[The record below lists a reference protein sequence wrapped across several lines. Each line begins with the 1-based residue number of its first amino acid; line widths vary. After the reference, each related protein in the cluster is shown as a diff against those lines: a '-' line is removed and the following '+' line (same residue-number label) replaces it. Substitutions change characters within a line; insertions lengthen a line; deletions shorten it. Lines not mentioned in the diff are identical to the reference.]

1 MNAANARRTQM
12 TMHYVLVDFENVQPR
27 NVGLLRGG
35 PFRIK
40 VFVGASQSKVSF
52 DTAQVLQSFGPDADY
67 VQISG
72 NGPNA
77 LDFHI
82 AYYIGHLAATHPEA
96 SFHIISK
103 DTGFDPLIKHLKSR
117 GIECRRSA
125 AIADIPHIKAMSAVA
140 VKTVPTTKPSAAA
153 SAAPSA
159 APAKKTAAPVR
170 KAAAKAT
177 PAKRAAPAPAID
189 AALQKLCDAALDNLR
204 KRDSGRPSTV
214 KTLIGTI
221 RNLHKPP
228 LPADQ
233 LQAIVDRMVARGNIR
248 VSGTKVTYALD

>member
-1 MNAANARRTQM
+1 MAT
-12 TMHYVLVDFENVQPR
+12 HYVLVDFENVQPR

-52 DTAQVLQSFGPDADY
+52 DTAQVLQSFGPDAEY
-67 VQISG
+67 IQISG

-82 AYYIGHLAATHPEA
+82 AYYIGQLAATHPDA

-117 GIECRRSA
+117 GIECKRSA
-125 AIADIPHIKAMSAVA
+125 AIADIPHIKAMAGVA
-140 VKTVPTTKPSAAA
+140 TKAAPAAKPATASPVKPAA
-153 SAAPSA
+153 SAAKKAGPA
-159 APAKKTAAPVR
+159 AKKAPV
-170 KAAAKAT
+170 KAV
-177 PAKRAAPAPAID
+177 PVKRAAPAPAVD
-189 AALQKLCDAALDNLR
+189 TALEKHCAAALDNLR
-204 KRDSGRPSTV
+204 KRESGRPSTV

-228 LPADQ
+228 LPPEQ
-233 LQAIVDRMVARGNIR
+233 LQAIVDLMVARGTIR
-248 VSGTKVTYALD
+248 VAGTKVTYALG